1 MSRFRFVSLL
11 NLLEFCHLV
20 YTFLIHNKMR
30 ATHFKPKEHHYM
42 NLPITTN
49 FCAYIISDIVFSVQ
63 FICFYFVF
71 FCGFTHKTSVHL
83 QATA

>member
-30 ATHFKPKEHHYM
+30 ATHFKPKEHNYM

-49 FCAYIISDIVFSVQ
+49 FCAYIICDIVFSVQ